1 MNIYQKINENYEL
14 LEITRNSEKLPDKTQ
29 KISFK
34 IIILLLFAY
43 KLEVLYLSMC
53 LTHKF

>member
-34 IIILLLFAY
+34 IIILLQPNSHQLKIQFKNY
-43 KLEVLYLSMC
+43 NLS
-53 LTHKF
+53 